1 MQDVDYFQTFAPT
14 PSPASV
20 KILAAVAN
28 EHGLNFFHLDVAQAF
43 ICAKLDAEI
52 HIKLPGGCG
61 DMSKKIVR
69 LNRSTYV
76 LNQSGRQWA
85 GLLIENVVEYGMEQ
99 CRTDKRVFRMVVDG
113 KVELIVAVHVDDGV
127 IAGADDTC
135 GDFHAALT
143 TKFST
148 NYLVELTWYTG
159 CAFMR
164 NWELG
169 TLEITQYAFVERMLT
184 RFGVNSSSDI
194 PATPGVELGP
204 REQGEPKGDW
214 SYREAVGRLMWLSTM
229 TRQDISNAVRAVARH
244 SHNPTDRHWKVVLT
258 IMAYLHG
265 TRCMELRFVRD
276 SGLDLTA

>member
-1 MQDVDYFQTFAPT
+1 
-14 PSPASV
+14 
-20 KILAAVAN
+20 
-28 EHGLNFFHLDVAQAF
+28 
-43 ICAKLDAEI
+43 
-52 HIKLPGGCG
+52 
-61 DMSKKIVR
+61 MSKKIVR

-194 PATPGVELGP
+194 PATPGVELGR
-204 REQGEPKGDW
+204 REEGEPRGDW
-214 SYREAVGRLMWLSTM
+214 PFREAMCSLMWLSTM
-229 TRQDISNAVRAVARH
+229 TRPGISNAVHPVARH
-244 SHNPTDRHWKVVLT
+244 SHNPTDRQWKALMKSMT
-258 IMAYLHG
+258 MAHLHG
-265 TRCMELRFVRD
+265 TRGLGLTLHVRKAQVWM
-276 SGLDLTA
+276 S